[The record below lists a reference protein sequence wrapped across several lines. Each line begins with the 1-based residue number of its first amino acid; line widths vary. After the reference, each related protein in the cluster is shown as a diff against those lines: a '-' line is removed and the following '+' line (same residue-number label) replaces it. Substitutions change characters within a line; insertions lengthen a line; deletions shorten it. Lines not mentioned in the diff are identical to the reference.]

1 MVGTN
6 GVRRIVV
13 CVDGTWY
20 NEDGREGNGYG
31 NNSNVFRIY
40 ASIKREKM
48 TDKQGNNITQIVRY
62 FQGIG
67 VDKTPLDTWNGGIT
81 GVGCGEQIREVYDF
95 CCKEM
100 RSEDDEVWLFGFSR
114 GAYVVRAVAALLHKY
129 TLKAVNGVPDGKD
142 KSTWDNLKR
151 LAGLK
156 RDERRT
162 MGGQEYRFTLEHTR
176 PPPKIKFIGLFDT
189 VKMVIAQD
197 KFYETVGI
205 DVSFAEHVRH
215 AVALNEERRMFPLL
229 PLITNERAMAG
240 RDQDSHLQA
249 WFVGAH
255 ADMGGGAEHD
265 GLSLYPLQWILIESQ
280 GKGLIL
286 EHNPESRLKGFIE
299 NPLKLAFP
307 NPPQR
312 LSVQGVE
319 AYVPDVDSI
328 NDEPWKFRYSNGIEI
343 SMYDLRQ
350 SHRHG
355 NLQRI
360 PTRKLRKQRQEE
372 KGRGKNKEKQIS
384 QYSSD
389 RSWEQLAGKK
399 VSPPHWVSINSGLLS
414 GLRLG
419 KRDIFG
425 ADNFGT
431 LQGYSTLSRN
441 GTVVHPSVYFLLD
454 TYPTLGIQQAL
465 KGLRDHLDD
474 YREKASLTHFRNN
487 AKAPLDPWIRE
498 VLPHFTSCRI
508 LICGNAGVGKSTLL
522 NRVFGIELTNV
533 NHAERG
539 KHDIEVGFE
548 SDQHPGIIIHDSEGF
563 QTGNTK
569 EVDAL
574 KRFLK
579 ARANNVKVED
589 NLHAI
594 WLCIDTD
601 TERPVQSALAKVLEL
616 ATKYMPSTPI
626 VVVGTKK
633 DKHLLLCQNP
643 PGGVSQTEEAII
655 LRRKKLFEERF
666 ENEPDTSIFWPPLD
680 VKFCF
685 VSRDD
690 QVSIK
695 NLIHLTMLSLEHTA
709 ISEAMCAAQV
719 SDIEAKV
726 AQAVKKTL
734 RLLRSVVVAA
744 SAGFGT
750 GVVSAVTTPTISR
763 VLCREI
769 AQGCFGL
776 PDRVIKDMDEILA
789 AVVWRN
795 LAPFMAQAV
804 GQSIF
809 VCGGAVC
816 LTLFT
821 AVGGIPLAAGA
832 MLFEAPAAA
841 RMFLKCAC
849 DLTLVLESAYRSG
862 GKTMS
867 SKRVEQAAN
876 TYAKSNF
883 TVIRNGVSVTKSRR
897 GAVHQAVNDIVP
909 MFSAL
914 AIKAFLSESTEKL
927 ERGIQDVL
935 VRHRLDEV
943 LSTVPGS
950 DNDGARRDVIDIP
963 EDEDDLREF
972 KRGL

>member
-1 MVGTN
+1 MVGSN

-40 ASIKREKM
+40 ASIKRGKT
-48 TDKQGNNITQIVRY
+48 TDGRGNKITQIVRY

-67 VDKTPLDTWNGGIT
+67 VDKKPLDTWNDGIT
-81 GVGCGEQIREVYDF
+81 GVGCGEQIREF

-100 RSEDDEVWLFGFSR
+100 KSEDDEVWLFGFSR

-129 TLKAVNGVPDGKD
+129 TLKAVDGLPDGTD
-142 KSTWDNLKR
+142 KSKWDNLKR

-189 VKMVIAQD
+189 VRMVIAQD

-205 DVSFAEHVRH
+205 DVSFAQHVRH
-215 AVALNEERRMFPLL
+215 AVALNEERKMFPLL
-229 PLITNERAMAG
+229 PLITNERAMTG
-240 RDQDSHLQA
+240 REQDSHLQA

-286 EHNPESRLKGFIE
+286 EHNPEGRLKGLIE

-307 NPPQR
+307 DPPPL
-312 LSVQGVE
+312 LSVEGVE
-319 AYVPDVDSI
+319 AYIPDVDPVK
-328 NDEPWKFRYSNGIEI
+328 DEPWTFKYSNGIEI
-343 SMYDLRQ
+343 SMYDLRE

-355 NLQRI
+355 NLQII
-360 PTRKLRKQRQEE
+360 PTRKLRKP
-372 KGRGKNKEKQIS
+372 N
-384 QYSSD
+384 SSE
-389 RSWEQLAGKK
+389 RSWQQVAGKK
-399 VSPPHWVSINSGLLS
+399 FLPPHWVNINSGLLS

-419 KRDIFG
+419 KRDIFE
-425 ADNFGT
+425 ADDFGT
-431 LQGYSTLSRN
+431 LRGYSSSSRN

-454 TYPTLGIQQAL
+454 TYPTLGIRQAL

-474 YREKASLTHFRNN
+474 YREKASLSHFRNN
-487 AKAPLDPWIRE
+487 AQVPLDPWIRE
-498 VLPHFTSCRI
+498 VLPDFTSCRI

-522 NRVFGIELTNV
+522 NRVFGIEMTNV

-539 KHDIEVGFE
+539 KHDIKVGFE

-563 QTGNTK
+563 QTGDTK
-569 EVDAL
+569 EVDEL
-574 KRFLK
+574 KKFLK
-579 ARANNVKVED
+579 ARTNNVKVKD

-601 TERPVQSALAKVLEL
+601 TDRPVQAALAKVLEL
-616 ATKYMPSTPI
+616 ATKYMPLTPI
-626 VVVGTKK
+626 VIVGTKK
-633 DKHLLLCQNP
+633 DKHLLLCQNRA
-643 PGGVSQTEEAII
+643 GGVSQTEEAII
-655 LRRKKLFEERF
+655 LSREKLFEKRF
-666 ENEPDTSIFWPPLD
+666 EIEPDTSTFWPPMD

-695 NLIHLTMLSLEHTA
+695 NLIHLTMRSLEHTA

-726 AQAVKKTL
+726 ALAVRKTL
-734 RLLRSVVVAA
+734 RILKSVVVAA

-776 PDRVIKDMDEILA
+776 PKRIIEDMDEILA
-789 AVVWRN
+789 KVVWRN

-821 AVGGIPLAAGA
+821 LIGGIPLAAGA
-832 MLFEAPAAA
+832 LLFEAPAAA
-841 RMFLKCAC
+841 RMLLKCAC

-867 SKRVEQAAN
+867 SKRVEQAAT

-914 AIKAFLSESTEKL
+914 AIKAFLRESTEKL
-927 ERGIQDVL
+927 EHGLQDIL

-943 LSTVPGS
+943 LSKVSGS
-950 DNDGARRDVIDIP
+950 DSDEAQGNIIGIP
-963 EDEDDLREF
+963 EDEDDMREF